1 MIPGLEP
8 LNDSNYLSQRKTIDM
23 VLVEIDFVVDNL
35 NHVGSV
41 LATKTPHETNNNAI
55 FFTMT

>member
-1 MIPGLEP
+1 
-8 LNDSNYLSQRKTIDM
+8 
-23 VLVEIDFVVDNL
+23 LVEIDFVVDNL